1 MCQFNK
7 WPKISKVENCS
18 NLQVS
23 KFFIKFLYDKF
34 LQTIHSVLSKQV
46 NFVCFGFSQ
55 LGIIS
60 IMKHLHYFTTKIF
73 QLIFHKPPS
82 LIKISLNL
90 KLKGKELRKNKL
102 QFCFWSNFTHIL
114 NMQCILQGY
123 LCPRSL
129 KLLRSFA
136 PKGQLISKAIYGILD
151 SPKK

>member
-90 KLKGKELRKNKL
+90 KLMGKKLRKMCCSL
-102 QFCFWSNFTHIL
+102 VFGQTLHTFLTMHP
-114 NMQCILQGY
+114 
-123 LCPRSL
+123 PRSL
-129 KLLRSFA
+129 NLLRSLA
-136 PKGQLISKAIYGILD
+136 PKQLWNLVIFKLV
-151 SPKK
+151 